1 MAFYKLWKNWTLRC
15 VRNECFVISNAFTVQ
30 KCQQHLKHRNFN
42 NNYCASLIGFSW
54 LHYCI
59 HLFDYWEKHY
69 HTNWDSNHKYNHCW
83 KINLFLYGMY
93 FKTMVCLLSSY
104 QTTPH
109 TRLSTMTRLG
119 FAVVCRKWCC
129 TSRYMSCRY
138 HEGVRSSLAGCLYL
152 ANRFQDEGISDT
164 TKKGADS
171 HPPLFEMEHCE
182 TRIQINSWT

>member
-69 HTNWDSNHKYNHCW
+69 HTNWDSNHKYIIIVGKLICYW
-83 KINLFLYGMY
+83 
-93 FKTMVCLLSSY
+93 MV
-104 QTTPH
+104 
-109 TRLSTMTRLG
+109 
-119 FAVVCRKWCC
+119 C
-129 TSRYMSCRY
+129 TSRQWCACCLLTRQHHIQGYLQWIDLGLQQFVENDVVPVDIRAA
-138 HEGVRSSLAGCLYL
+138 GVIMKVLGVHWLVA
-152 ANRFQDEGISDT
+152 FI
-164 TKKGADS
+164 
-171 HPPLFEMEHCE
+171 
-182 TRIQINSWT
+182 